1 MRRLLLLPVLALT
14 LSSCAGD
21 YSEYAE
27 AMRTHSDSE
36 GVRIAAQANAISE
49 MVQVTKTE
57 TPMEATLLAVIGMM
71 QVERLEPVPLNMA
84 KPTTGADVMQTFV
97 GTLPMGYA
105 IGGMVWQS
113 SILASELTGMT
124 IQDSTVTNS
133 FNPTSSVAGYGNASA
148 VGATPPVVVEPF
160 IVEPTVVTVPVAE

>member
-1 MRRLLLLPVLALT
+1 MRNLLLMPVLMLA

-49 MVQVTKTE
+49 MVQVTRTE

-71 QVERLEPVPLNMA
+71 QVERLKPVALNMN
-84 KPTTGADVMQTFV
+84 KPTTGMDVANTFV
-97 GTLPMGYA
+97 GTLPMGFA

-124 IQDSTVTNS
+124 ITDSAVTNS

-148 VGATPPVVVEPF
+148 VGATPPVIVEPFVVEPV
-160 IVEPTVVTVPVAE
+160 IVQ